1 MGRTIIFTGKGGV
14 GKTTCAAATAMQC
27 AKIGKKT
34 LVLSSDPAQALS
46 DSFNLEL
53 GIEAPKEIRKN
64 LYGLEIDLERE
75 IDKQYGVVRDFLLRL
90 FQSRG
95 IEASVA
101 SEMVALPGFDELF
114 SILKIAEY
122 MNLFEVIVLDTAPTG
137 HTFRLLSFPQIFSM
151 FGKSLL
157 RVQQGIMRIFEPLRE
172 TTEQVVR
179 TPIPDEIFFSE
190 MRGLIDRVN
199 NMRELL
205 VQSKTTV
212 RIVTNLEKMP
222 ILESERALTFMN
234 LYGLNVDALCINKVI
249 PDEIKDPY
257 FRKWKETQIEYMK
270 RIENSFYPLKLM
282 KIYLREEEV
291 IGFNLLEKIAN
302 DMYGTKGDPTEVY
315 SQEKP
320 FTIDTDND
328 GNLIM
333 TISLPFVKKGK
344 TQIRKKG
351 EELIIEIDDYK
362 RILLLPAIAQ
372 NLKVGSARFEEK
384 KLIVTFIKKDQVKTE

>member
-14 GKTTCAAATAMQC
+14 GKTTCAAATAIQC

-46 DSFNLEL
+46 DCFNLEL

-64 LYGLEIDLERE
+64 LYGLQIDLERE
-75 IDKQYGVVRDFLLRL
+75 IDKHYGVVRDFLLRL

-137 HTFRLLSFPQIFSM
+137 HTFRLLSFPQVFSM

-190 MRGLIDRVN
+190 TRGLIDRVN

-205 VQSKTTV
+205 IESKTTV

-249 PDEIKDPY
+249 PEEIKDPY
-257 FRKWKETQIEYMK
+257 FRKWKETQNEYMK
-270 RIENSFYPLKLM
+270 RIENSFYPLKLI

-302 DMYGTKGDPTEVY
+302 DMYGAKGDPTEVY

-320 FTIDTDND
+320 FTIETDVE
-328 GNLIM
+328 GKVIM
-333 TISLPFVKKGK
+333 TISLPFTKKGK

-351 EELIIEIDDYK
+351 EELIIEIDEYK
-362 RILLLPAIAQ
+362 RILLLPTIAQ
-372 NLKVGSARFEEK
+372 NMKIGSARFEGN
-384 KLIVTFIKKDQVKTE
+384 KLIVTFTQKSEVKNE